1 MAYTWLVYIW
11 KYVQECLLSLTAYI
25 FFVSV
30 GAWNLSS
37 RGRYFGFHFVLF
49 CWDIGTSQQQ
59 PHWHVVS
66 SCCINF
72 TTRTNTKHKLI
83 TKVVSVGGSSMC
95 SLQLTWFFSRS
106 RISWRARSMMHWPAQ
121 RAKPHCWIDVFWVFR
136 VTQCLWRMDLWK
148 WSGANMKL
156 DFLQCVHLIFW
167 PNIQMKLAFGLVSL
181 IRRGGTKSIYVQWFS
196 VRFLRSATKLN
207 VRAVNHQFFN
217 QPVGRVWGTNVGKG
231 LGRDLL
237 HVAGLFDP
245 SLGIATLPATCQL

>member
-1 MAYTWLVYIW
+1 MAGVYMEIFS
-11 KYVQECLLSLTAYI
+11 KFKLNSLHILY
-25 FFVSV
+25 F
-30 GAWNLSS
+30 S
-37 RGRYFGFHFVLF
+37 RSLKFVLQRSIFWLPF
-49 CWDIGTSQQQ
+49 C
-59 PHWHVVS
+59 VVLLGYRNFTTVTTLT
-66 SCCINF
+66 CCIIMLHDF
-72 TTRTNTKHKLI
+72 TTRTNTQHKLI
-83 TKVVSVGGSSMC
+83 MKVVSVGGSSMC

-121 RAKPHCWIDVFWVFR
+121 RAKPNCWIDMFWVFR

-167 PNIQMKLAFGLVSL
+167 PNKQMKLAFGLVSL
-181 IRRGGTKSIYVQWFS
+181 IWRGGTKSIYVQWFS

-237 HVAGLFDP
+237 HVGGLFDP